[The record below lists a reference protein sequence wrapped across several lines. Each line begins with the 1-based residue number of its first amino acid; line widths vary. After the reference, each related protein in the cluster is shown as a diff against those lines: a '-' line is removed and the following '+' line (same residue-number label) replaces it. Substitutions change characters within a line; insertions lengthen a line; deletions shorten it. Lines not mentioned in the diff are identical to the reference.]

1 MPRRAAEGDLPV
13 AEWAVVD
20 FAGIPGTGGILANS
34 TTVALRL
41 RITEA

>member
-1 MPRRAAEGDLPV
+1 MPGRAAEGDLPV
-13 AEWAVVD
+13 AEWAVVK
-20 FAGIPGTGGILANS
+20 FAGIPGIRGILADS